1 MAGDWIKFETTT
13 PDKQEVHDIA
23 ATLNLDPD
31 AVVKASG
38 STFGIPLRECSRR
51 LERERDEAQEV
62 LKNSRQSLAFAIEE
76 LDKARQSTLR
86 LDVVN
91 FKLRKER
98 NEAVEEVRRL
108 KIILDL
114 IKKEAQ

>member
-51 LERERDEAQEV
+51 LERQ
-62 LKNSRQSLAFAIEE
+62 
-76 LDKARQSTLR
+76 
-86 LDVVN
+86 
-91 FKLRKER
+91 R
-98 NEAVEEVRRL
+98 NGLYQLLNRRS
-108 KIILDL
+108 I
-114 IKKEAQ
+114 Q